1 MWRGYK
7 FFFLPESGFV
17 YYDVVGDDVIQ
28 TNMENGEK
36 KKKLPEIPLLALL
49 SFDAKYSKLN
59 IDIRQLFINK
69 CPMKLHLFEQK
80 TFVS

>member
-1 MWRGYK
+1 MSYK
-7 FFFLPESGFV
+7 Q
-17 YYDVVGDDVIQ
+17 IQ
-28 TNMENGEK
+28 YKMSYKQIWKNGEK